1 MMVRLLV
8 AGAAVCLASESA
20 VDGLLLLAGF
30 DDQAEPTAAKAA
42 PVAVASEEDAAFPDA
57 TAEMAPAKTQ
67 ESSPP
72 TWKAA
77 TMRAKSFLSMVAATT
92 STGPDVLE
100 QFNDAGKHA
109 WMDDLLTGAGP
120 RTVAPS
126 LYQQDAVTPVSAA
139 LLAAAGVSQPIV
151 MPHYTGDA
159 VASARAFL
167 EQAAGEKL
175 QDLTAQGDGDI
186 FTEAQGQ

>member
-1 MMVRLLV
+1 MSMRLLV
-8 AGAAVCLASESA
+8 ACAGVCFASESS

-30 DDQAEPTAAKAA
+30 DDQAEAVATTAA
-42 PVAVASEEDAAFPDA
+42 PPIVSSEEDAAFPDA
-57 TAEMAPAKTQ
+57 AAELTPKKTEDQ
-67 ESSPP
+67 SPLA
-72 TWKAA
+72 WKAA
-77 TMRAKSFLSMVAATT
+77 TMRAKSFLAMEAATT

-126 LYQQDAVTPVSAA
+126 LYQQDAANPVSTA
-139 LLAAAGVSQPIV
+139 LLAAAGVSQPVV
-151 MPHYTGDA
+151 MPHYSGDA
-159 VASARAFL
+159 VASAKAFL